1 MKGLSIERITMMEA
15 KLRHS
20 PGQAE
25 MMTGKAFIFVTSYIK
40 DIGRVEITN
49 GSVSSTVSTCPKNF
63 LS

>member
-1 MKGLSIERITMMEA
+1 MMEA